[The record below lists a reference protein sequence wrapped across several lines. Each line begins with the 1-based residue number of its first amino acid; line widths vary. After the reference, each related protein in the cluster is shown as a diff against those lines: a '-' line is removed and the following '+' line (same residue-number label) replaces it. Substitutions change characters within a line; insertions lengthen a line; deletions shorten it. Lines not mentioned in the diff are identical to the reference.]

1 MIENWDKM
9 TREDKMHVLIREMAD
24 NYYRLREIDN
34 IPEAIKIMELNP
46 DNVSHQDFFRIAL
59 HSSIPYEYLESDIPI
74 IGMERNGTSI
84 AFGENKALVD
94 RVSSKVSAIKLD
106 KLDFKNLIEDA
117 YNRINNSIA
126 AIFIPIDFFTQINKE
141 LNLEFMNGDM
151 FLNTGTDKIKM
162 IHSTNFSKWNQ
173 IVILGRNSIEWTR
186 KLSVTL
192 PPNLSDYKVLSRKN
206 EHFQSAY
213 KMTTDEAKYIIGTVS
228 NCRIIDDNNVIVYI
242 PPST

>member
-1 MIENWDKM
+1 M

-24 NYYRLREIDN
+24 NYYRVREIDN

-141 LNLEFMNGDM
+141 FNIEFMNEVM
-151 FLNTGTDKIKM
+151 FLNTGIDKIKI

-173 IVILGRNSIEWTR
+173 IVILGRNSIE
-186 KLSVTL
+186 
-192 PPNLSDYKVLSRKN
+192 
-206 EHFQSAY
+206 
-213 KMTTDEAKYIIGTVS
+213 
-228 NCRIIDDNNVIVYI
+228 
-242 PPST
+242 